1 MPNIRTINNIHQ
13 QGLACFNSRYQVAE
27 GQAAPDAI
35 MLRSANLHDYDFPSE
50 VKALARCGAGV
61 NNIPIQRCSE
71 QGIVVFNTPGANANA
86 VKELVLGGMLLSA
99 RNIAAG
105 LSFIE
110 GLSDDLDA
118 KALQLKVEAEKKG
131 FVGSELTGK
140 TLGVIGL
147 GAIGAEVAHAA
158 LSLGMKVVGFDPA
171 LSVQAAWRLSSEVEC
186 ADELK
191 DLLAASDYVTIH
203 VPANKHTLGLINSDN
218 LASIKQGAVLLNFA
232 RGSIVDEDALLTA
245 LAKQQLSQY
254 VSDFPSLALLKHPKV
269 LSLPH
274 LGASTNEAEQNCAV
288 MAARQLIDFLEN
300 GNIHNSVNFPN
311 IKLSRT
317 EGYRIAFANDNVPK
331 VLSNVLALLS
341 DMDINVIDM
350 LNKSRNDIA
359 YTLMDIAIPATTELL
374 EAIANVEHVFH
385 VNAIGEHA

>member
-1 MPNIRTINNIHQ
+1 
-13 QGLACFNSRYQVAE
+13 
-27 GQAAPDAI
+27 
-35 MLRSANLHDYDFPSE
+35 
-50 VKALARCGAGV
+50 
-61 NNIPIQRCSE
+61 
-71 QGIVVFNTPGANANA
+71 
-86 VKELVLGGMLLSA
+86 MLLSA